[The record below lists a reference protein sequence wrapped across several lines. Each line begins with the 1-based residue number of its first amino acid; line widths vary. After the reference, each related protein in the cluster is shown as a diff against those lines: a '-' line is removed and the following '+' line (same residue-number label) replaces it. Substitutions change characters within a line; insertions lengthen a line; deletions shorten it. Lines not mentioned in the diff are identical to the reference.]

1 MSTPAIASSVNS
13 TSPISN
19 TSITT
24 STTATN
30 LVDQKDKNISTLEFE
45 ITDWIKALIDER
57 VDKNKTN
64 AAMAIGFVDPNRTQ
78 FYGYGK
84 LSNTSNATVDENTIF
99 AIGSN
104 TKVFTTILLADMI
117 NKGLVKLD
125 DPIEKYLPSN
135 VTVPQFNGHKITIE
149 DLATHTSGL
158 PEFPDN
164 YCLVPNNTSQT
175 NSNAIEYRIDLMKC
189 TNNYTFNQ
197 FYQGLSNTTLLREP
211 GSQFQYSS
219 FGIGLLGHILTL
231 KSNLSSF
238 DELLDYGILD
248 VLGMN
253 DTSFVL
259 SNSQKSRLAVG
270 HLNSQELPLWDVQ
283 SPIHPAGG
291 VYSSTSDMLKFL
303 SANMGLI
310 KTKLDN
316 AMQESH
322 LIRYSTGLSLLN
334 NVQASNNADL
344 TGSYVGLGWIIT
356 TNFGQE
362 IIWHNGITL
371 GGYNAFM
378 AFNPT
383 NERGIVILSSADY
396 TNNNISNLVFN
407 QKDKLSSLIWNL
419 LNQ

>member
-1 MSTPAIASSVNS
+1 M
-13 TSPISN
+13 
-19 TSITT
+19 TSI
-24 STTATN
+24 SA
-30 LVDQKDKNISTLEFE
+30 
-45 ITDWIKALIDER
+45 
-57 VDKNKTN
+57 
-64 AAMAIGFVDPNRTQ
+64 
-78 FYGYGK
+78 
-84 LSNTSNATVDENTIF
+84 
-99 AIGSN
+99 
-104 TKVFTTILLADMI
+104 
-117 NKGLVKLD
+117 
-125 DPIEKYLPSN
+125 N
-135 VTVPQFNGHKITIE
+135 VSVPQYNGHKITLE

-164 YCLVPNNTSQT
+164 YCLRPNSSHT
-175 NSNAIEYRIDLMKC
+175 NSSSIEYRIDLMNC
-189 TNNYTFNQ
+189 TNDYTFNQ
-197 FYQGLSNTTLLREP
+197 FYKDLSNSTLTREP

-231 KSNLSSF
+231 KSNLTSF
-238 DELLDYGILD
+238 DELLDHGILD

-259 SNSQKSRLAVG
+259 SDSQKSRLAVG
-270 HLNSQELPLWDVQ
+270 HYNGQELPLWKVP

-322 LIRYSTGLSLLN
+322 LIRHSTGIYLPN
-334 NVQASNNADL
+334 NLQASSNADI

-362 IIWHNGITL
+362 IIWHNGIAL
-371 GGYNAFM
+371 SGYNAFM

-383 NERGIVILSSADY
+383 TERGIVILSSADY

-407 QKDKLSSLIWNL
+407 QKDRLSSLIWNL
-419 LNQ
+419 LIQVR